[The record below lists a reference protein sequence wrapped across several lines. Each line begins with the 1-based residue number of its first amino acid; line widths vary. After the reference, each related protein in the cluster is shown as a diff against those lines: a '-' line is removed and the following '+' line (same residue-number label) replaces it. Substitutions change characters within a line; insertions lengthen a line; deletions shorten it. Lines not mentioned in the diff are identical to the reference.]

1 MPELWWNMMKKTGGN
16 ILKKINILIFIV
28 ICTIFIF
35 FVNAFSLGGQNNF
48 QLKLDKEGYLQLGY
62 WEENTDNDSHNGAP
76 KALNINLDE
85 VDLSK
90 NIPSISL
97 YESNNFND
105 VSLTISRVISYLEM
119 SFLQS
124 VDNTLIEDYQY
135 NKSDLCS
142 IDFIDNMVASISSG
156 KNTIPQ
162 VLQILM
168 QYGCKP
174 LSEGS
179 NKDFQRF
186 KIDDVKRLTR
196 NFGYVDN
203 DGITNFIQLLYYNI
217 PVVAGMVLPDENKWE
232 FMIGD
237 GVINS
242 DEANIITSKI
252 HGDYESL
259 NAQSVIVSGY
269 NNSNE
274 FLYLMCPNRD
284 KSVVIT
290 FDAAKKLLFE
300 SYYLLYKP
308 FVDISL
314 SFHYEFKENEF
325 KQAKLKYNDETG
337 FIHIEDVFKLRDRFY
352 LNISLIKSAHLYVKN
367 INPDGEITT
376 LFPLYKNYEHESTW
390 VRFGRD
396 YRLPAGLNNYSFG
409 ISSGIDYLVF
419 IVSEEKIS
427 KNDLYNDKTD
437 IDVEE
442 IDNLDYLKEN
452 IFENLLSDYNASLY
466 VLELTSTE

>member
-1 MPELWWNMMKKTGGN
+1 MPELWWNMKKETGGN
-16 ILKKINILIFIV
+16 ILKKINILIFIL
-28 ICTIFIF
+28 ICIIFIF
-35 FVNAFSLGGQNNF
+35 FVNAFSLGGQNTF
-48 QLKLDKEGYLQLGY
+48 RLKLDKEGYLQLGY
-62 WEENTDNDSHNGAP
+62 WEEENGNDSFDGAP

-90 NIPSISL
+90 NIPSIDL
-97 YESNNFND
+97 YDRTNYND

-124 VDNTLIEDYQY
+124 VDNTLSDEYHY

-142 IDFIDNMVASISSG
+142 IDFIDKMVSSVSSG

-162 VLQILM
+162 VIHILM

-174 LSEGS
+174 LSG
-179 NKDFQRF
+179 NRDKDFQRF

-203 DGITNFIQLLYYNI
+203 EGITNFIQLLYYNI
-217 PVVAGMVLPDENKWE
+217 PVVAGMVLPDSNKWE

-242 DEANIITSKI
+242 DEADIITSNI
-252 HGDYESL
+252 NGDYESL

-274 FLYLMCPNRD
+274 LLYLMCPNRN

-290 FDAAKKLLFE
+290 FEAAKKLLYE

-308 FVDISL
+308 FIDISL
-314 SFHYEFKENEF
+314 SFHYEVKEDEF
-325 KQAKLKYNDETG
+325 KPAKLKFNDDTG
-337 FIHIEDVFKLRDRFY
+337 FIHIEDVFKLKDRFY
-352 LNISLIKSAHLYVKN
+352 LDISLIKSAHLYVKN
-367 INPDGEITT
+367 INPTGEITT

-390 VRFGRD
+390 IRFGRD
-396 YRLPAGLNNYSFG
+396 YRLPAGSNYYSFG
-409 ISSGIDYLVF
+409 ITTGIDYLVF
-419 IVSEEKIS
+419 IVSEEKILKS
-427 KNDLYNDKTD
+427 DLYNDKTD
-437 IDVEE
+437 IDVKE
-442 IDNLDYLKEN
+442 IDDIEYLKKN
-452 IFENLLSDYNASLY
+452 FFENLISDYDASIY
-466 VLELTSTE
+466 VLELASTD